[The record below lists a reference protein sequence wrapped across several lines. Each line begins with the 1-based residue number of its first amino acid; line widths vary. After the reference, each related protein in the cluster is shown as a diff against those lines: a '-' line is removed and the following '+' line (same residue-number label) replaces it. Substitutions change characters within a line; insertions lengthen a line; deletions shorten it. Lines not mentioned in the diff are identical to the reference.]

1 MLKFVFVLLTVVVWC
16 GGSTGNKVTP
26 APVLVW
32 KCCRIGEGLQQEG
45 AEGEGFHCVPG
56 ASPHWTPLVYA
67 PRRRTY
73 LPEGTVPP
81 HWSVLEAQSPS
92 CDLPMKAAL
101 VRSTKVH
108 PSFVLFANGSLWLHE
123 TETMLPPTT
132 FCVDTSAAV
141 VCLESEDRA
150 PLNVLESDVSPLAQV
165 KWKVRVKKCCGEVA
179 AYSEKDGTCVSTST
193 IPELLA
199 EDIKVE
205 GGQDENGTF
214 GVQLGTG
221 FPSCQQEGGMVIA
234 GSLGDSSLQADGSLR
249 LSMAGL
255 LLHKEH
261 FCVDHVLE
269 SGDVA
274 SVFACSSSVPT
285 VVASDGGD
293 ASDIR
298 FTLYPVGLL
307 ISTAFLLATLAAGFL
322 LPQSHHALHW
332 RCQTHYIA
340 CLLVGDLILAIT
352 QLATNS
358 ISGTA
363 CVTLGKYLTLLACE
377 GNIAFCPVI
386 QIYTDAT
393 NLMHSITREHHQ
405 FTLTCT

>member
-16 GGSTGNKVTP
+16 QGSTGNKVTP
-26 APVLVW
+26 APVVVW
-32 KCCRIGEGLQQEG
+32 KCCRIGEGLQQDG
-45 AEGEGFHCVPG
+45 AEGEGFRCVPG
-56 ASPHWTPLVYA
+56 ASPLWTPLVYA
-67 PRRRTY
+67 PRRRAY
-73 LPEGTVPP
+73 LPVGTVPP

-92 CDLPMKAAL
+92 CDLPLKAAL
-101 VRSTKVH
+101 IRSTKTQ
-108 PSFVLFANGSLWLHE
+108 PSFVLFANGSLWLQE

-132 FCVDTSAAV
+132 YCVDTSAAV
-141 VCLESEDRA
+141 VCLESEDKA
-150 PLNVLESDVSPLAQV
+150 PLNVLESDVSSLAQV
-165 KWKVRVKKCCGEVA
+165 KRKVKVKKCCGEEA
-179 AYSEKDGTCVSTST
+179 AYSEKVGTCVSTST

-199 EDIKVE
+199 EDIMLD
-205 GGQDENGTF
+205 GGHDENGTF
-214 GVQLGTG
+214 GVQLVTG
-221 FPSCQQEGGMVIA
+221 FPSCHQAGGLVIA
-234 GSLGDSSLQADGSLR
+234 GSLGDSSLQPDGSLR

-261 FCVDHVLE
+261 FCVDRVIE
-269 SGDVA
+269 SQDAA

-285 VVASDGGD
+285 VVASDD

-307 ISTAFLLATLAAGFL
+307 ISTAFLLATLGAGFL

-352 QLATNS
+352 QLASKS

-363 CVTLGKYLTLLACE
+363 CVTLGNKHHYCLLTE
-377 GNIAFCPVI
+377 RFAFRLFVI
-386 QIYTDAT
+386 FMYVCNT
-393 NLMHSITREHHQ
+393 
-405 FTLTCT
+405 